1 MHRTP
6 FIRIAVAFI
15 VAIAAVPAQA
25 QQSDKSALKG
35 KHACAL
41 LSVAD
46 IQKITGRSD
55 VARSAG
61 KPEEGQFRSNC
72 LLLGAFEI
80 SVHIGDQTKVMFGRE
95 RDTYAK
101 APAKLGYKIET
112 IKDLGDEA
120 YYKIYSGTVE
130 ARAIL
135 GEVELAI
142 SLTGPVPPEAEA
154 KTMAF
159 NLAKAVIA
167 KLK

>member
-1 MHRTP
+1 MQRTLLT
-6 FIRIAVAFI
+6 RIAVVLLTAL
-15 VAIAAVPAQA
+15 AAVPGGA

-61 KPEEGQFRSNC
+61 KPEEGQFRSSC
-72 LLLGAFEI
+72 LYFGAFEI
-80 SVHIGDQTKVMFGRE
+80 SVYIGDQTKVMFGRE

-101 APAKLGYKIET
+101 APAKLGYKIEPF
-112 IKDLGDEA
+112 KDLGDEA
-120 YYKIYSGTVE
+120 YYKIYSGKVE

-135 GEVELAI
+135 GEIEVAI
-142 SLTGPVPPEAEA
+142 SLSGPTPPEAEA

-159 NLAKAVIA
+159 NLAKAVVA